1 MAKPALG
8 KGMGAIVSANKL
20 DDVSRETS
28 TLRISLIEPNSK
40 QPRKAFEEEA
50 LKELADSIKKFGV
63 LQPLLVAKSGRTYK
77 LIAGER
83 RWRAAKLAGLKEVPV
98 VIKDLND
105 REAAE
110 VALIENLQRED
121 LNPVE
126 EAMAYDSLI
135 REFGL
140 KQEDVAE
147 KVSKSRSY
155 VTNSLRLLKLEKDL
169 LSLMAEGTL
178 TAGHARALLSVADK
192 ASRKKLAERIVKEGL
207 SVREAE
213 KLSKAPEKK
222 AAPAKK
228 KKTDIYAADAA
239 KTLSESL
246 GTKVSIVPGKGGRGK
261 IEIEYYSA
269 DGLND
274 LIERLK

>member
-8 KGMGAIVSANKL
+8 RGMGAIVSNNKL
-20 DDVSRETS
+20 ENVSRETT
-28 TLRISLIEPNSK
+28 TLRLSLIEPNSD
-40 QPRKAFEEEA
+40 QPRKEFEEES

-63 LQPLLVAKSGRTYK
+63 LQPLLVVKNGRMYK

-83 RWRAAKLAGLKEVPV
+83 RWRAAKLAELKEVPV
-98 VIKDLND
+98 IIKDLD
-105 REAAE
+105 DSEAAE

-140 KQEDVAE
+140 KQEEVAE
-147 KVSKSRSY
+147 KVSKSRTY

-169 LSLMAEGTL
+169 LELMVKGAI

-192 ASRKKLAERIVKEGL
+192 AARKKLAERIVKDAL

-213 KLSKAPEKK
+213 RLAKTPEKK
-222 AAPAKK
+222 APSAKK
-228 KKTDIYAADAA
+228 KAKDIYAEDAA
-239 KTLSESL
+239 RILSESL
-246 GTKVSIVPGKGGRGK
+246 GTRVSIVPGRGGKGK

-269 DGLND
+269 EGLND
-274 LIERLK
+274 LIDRLK

>member
-1 MAKPALG
+1 MAKQVLGRGVGALDLG
-8 KGMGAIVSANKL
+8 KGSDG
-20 DDVSRETS
+20 VSRETS
-28 TLRISLIEPNSK
+28 VLRISLIEPNSK

-105 REAAE
+105 SEAAE

-135 REFGL
+135 CEFGI

-155 VTNSLRLLKLEKDL
+155 VTNSLRLLKL
-169 LSLMAEGTL
+169 
-178 TAGHARALLSVADK
+178 
-192 ASRKKLAERIVKEGL
+192 KKIFFR
-207 SVREAE
+207 
-213 KLSKAPEKK
+213 
-222 AAPAKK
+222 
-228 KKTDIYAADAA
+228 
-239 KTLSESL
+239 
-246 GTKVSIVPGKGGRGK
+246 
-261 IEIEYYSA
+261 
-269 DGLND
+269 
-274 LIERLK
+274 